1 MRHQKK
7 LVWVVMSLVTVL
19 LLTACTGGATP
30 ASTQNQSAEDG
41 KLTIYTTIY
50 PLQYVAS
57 RIGGQWAD
65 VKSIIPAGVEPH
77 DFEPSAQ
84 EMVALSNAD
93 LFVFNGAG
101 LESWAEKAAEGF
113 DPNKVK
119 VVNATEGLT
128 LLKPEE
134 EGHAEE
140 GHAEG
145 EAHEGEAHAESTA
158 TEPAGEAAHEHEHE
172 HGEFDPHVWLDPAML
187 KAQGAKV
194 KDAMIAADQAHKADF
209 EKNYEQLAADLDAL
223 DKEFTAMVE
232 KAARKEFV
240 VSHSAFSYLAHKY
253 GLEQIGI
260 SGVNPSDEPSP
271 AEMKALIEEV
281 KEHQI
286 QVIFFETLVSPKVAE
301 VIAREAGVKTATLN
315 PLEGLTEEEA
325 KAGKDYLAIMKEN
338 LEALRTA
345 LQ

>member
-1 MRHQKK
+1 MTHRKK
-7 LVWVVMSLVTVL
+7 LVWAVMTLVTVL
-19 LLTACTGGATP
+19 LLTACSGGAAP
-30 ASTQNQSAEDG
+30 AATGNQSAEDG

-65 VKSIIPAGVEPH
+65 VKSIVPAGIEPH

-113 DPNKVK
+113 DPNQVK

-134 EGHAEE
+134 GHA
-140 GHAEG
+140 AG
-145 EAHEGEAHAESTA
+145 ETHEGEAHTDESA
-158 TEPAGEAAHEHEHE
+158 ASEPAGEAAHEHEHE
-172 HGEFDPHVWLDPAML
+172 HGDFDPHVWLDPAML
-187 KAQGAKV
+187 KDQAAKV
-194 KDAMIAADQAHKADF
+194 KDAMVAADQAHKADY
-209 EKNYEQLAADLDAL
+209 EKNYEQLASDLDAL
-223 DKEFTAMVE
+223 DKDFKAMVE

-260 SGVNPSDEPSP
+260 AGVNPSDEPSP
-271 AEMKALIEEV
+271 SEMKALIEEV

-325 KAGKDYLAIMKEN
+325 KAGKDYLIIMREN
-338 LEALRTA
+338 LEALRAA